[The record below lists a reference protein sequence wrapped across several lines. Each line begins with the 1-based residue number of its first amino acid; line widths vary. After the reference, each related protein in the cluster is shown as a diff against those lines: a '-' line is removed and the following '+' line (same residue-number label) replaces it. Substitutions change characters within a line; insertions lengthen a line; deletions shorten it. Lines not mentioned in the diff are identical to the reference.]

1 MEKHMKILILLAC
14 LSLVA
19 PALCVSIQG
28 GSDNVVSSPNAVVSG
43 GSFVTTD
50 VNTPTE
56 IGFTAGIRAHAEI
69 PEGSDGFAY
78 SHWSGA
84 NNTSMGLGA
93 SNGNGYS
100 LMVGYGGTVN
110 ADVTK
115 NSLMGVAV
123 SDAEISAHAHANAAT
138 NQIDGS
144 ANINASTS
152 NTGLGQTQA
161 LAAGNASYDVRQTSN
176 ATGAPGKEVFG
187 GVSGTIDLHTANLDN
202 GVSYNSSGIFEGLPQ
217 GSVSGSAYIR
227 SMSMANNT
235 TSTSNST
242 MSIDNLGA
250 MRLGRDGVS
259 HIGGVVMGNTTAGS
273 WNGGTPANLTKTR
286 GMNENA
292 ATEVNG
298 TLVSMANAYAPGD
311 SANASGRL
319 RSDAVQILMG
329 DGYNNATNTANT
341 SVSIVRTA
349 ADYPAAVASAES
361 SISKGSFN
369 ATSRDNT
376 VTPTFTFAEENA
388 SRVNMRSAISAQN
401 PWSGNN
407 SITSTLQGL
416 YDARF
421 NTTTPEIYLA
431 SLTNKIVNNGP
442 NMTGSVADFSIA
454 EENITGQHAK
464 SMDGPDVTSVDL
476 SSKSILSFIDGN
488 TTVPGGLAKL
498 GPVSTPIFDNSTDAM
513 HNVTGPTATPSMTNI
528 TQNNITQTNI
538 TQNSNVISYNATSFF
553 LRAPEA

>member
-1 MEKHMKILILLAC
+1 MEEHMKILILLAC

-28 GSDNVVSSPNAVVSG
+28 GSNNVVSSPNAVVSG

-84 NNTSMGLGA
+84 NNTSMSLDA
-93 SNGNGYS
+93 SNGNAYS

-176 ATGAPGKEVFG
+176 ATDAPGNEVFG
-187 GVSGTIDLHTANLDN
+187 GVSGTIDLHTVNLDN
-202 GVSYNSSGIFEGLPQ
+202 GVSYNSSGVFEGLPQ

-227 SMSMANNT
+227 SMSEAN
-235 TSTSNST
+235 SFMSRSNAT

-250 MRLGRDGVS
+250 MRLGGDGVS
-259 HIGGVVMGNTTAGS
+259 HIGGTAMGNATAWTS
-273 WNGGTPANLTKTR
+273 NGGTASNATGSNTTGTGIGNKSSLAMVR
-286 GMNENA
+286 GA
-292 ATEVNG
+292 LG
-298 TLVSMANAYAPGD
+298 SMANAYAPGD
-311 SANASGRL
+311 IATASSRL
-319 RSDAVQILMG
+319 RSDATSSKG
-329 DGYNNATNTANT
+329 SGPGNATNATLVGSFINATSTANT
-341 SVSIVRTA
+341 SVSVFRTNA
-349 ADYPAAVASAES
+349 SFPATSASAES
-361 SISKGSFN
+361 MISNGSVN
-369 ATSRDNT
+369 ATSTNST
-376 VTPTFTFAEENA
+376 STA
-388 SRVNMRSAISAQN
+388 SSGNGTSAGTEDGSAKRIDMRSAISAKN
-401 PWSGNN
+401 AWTGNN
-407 SITSTLQGL
+407 SIS
-416 YDARF
+416 
-421 NTTTPEIYLA
+421 
-431 SLTNKIVNNGP
+431 
-442 NMTGSVADFSIA
+442 
-454 EENITGQHAK
+454 
-464 SMDGPDVTSVDL
+464 
-476 SSKSILSFIDGN
+476 
-488 TTVPGGLAKL
+488 
-498 GPVSTPIFDNSTDAM
+498 
-513 HNVTGPTATPSMTNI
+513 
-528 TQNNITQTNI
+528 
-538 TQNSNVISYNATSFF
+538 
-553 LRAPEA
+553 